1 MANGGA
7 GERGS
12 HVHTVSA
19 AQRKG
24 TASVPKNHFH
34 FRTLYRDRL
43 ALARAMGLVQSSD
56 DKRSCCGI
64 GYPSH
69 ASRGALGEA
78 IVVLAPSWKDREVIE
93 ISGTDVQIQVSE
105 YGTEGLPQ
113 MLINLVK
120 IVDLT
125 GLRPDEGGTVEV
137 QLQKPTKVDPKLVAT
152 GTITIDP
159 VEDRG
164 DGGSGGGG
172 GGGGSGGGRP
182 SVQSTVV
189 RKRVDLDFTS
199 LRPLYQGSLSVGFR
213 VVRTPMRGGD
223 VELEVVT

>member
-1 MANGGA
+1 
-7 GERGS
+7 
-12 HVHTVSA
+12 
-19 AQRKG
+19 
-24 TASVPKNHFH
+24 
-34 FRTLYRDRL
+34 
-43 ALARAMGLVQSSD
+43 MGLVLSSD

-105 YGTEGLPQ
+105 FRASHYGTEGLPQ
-113 MLINLVK
+113 MLIRLVK

-137 QLQKPTKVDPKLVAT
+137 QVQKPTKVDPKLVAT

-159 VEDRG
+159 VEEDRG
-164 DGGSGGGG
+164 DDGSGGGG
-172 GGGGSGGGRP
+172 GGSGRP

-199 LRPLYQGSLSVGFR
+199 LRLLYQEGIKNIHF
-213 VVRTPMRGGD
+213 VRNARTESSPARHAHAA
-223 VELEVVT
+223 LPF

>member
-12 HVHTVSA
+12 HVHNVSA

-24 TASVPKNHFH
+24 TASVPKPLSLSHP
-34 FRTLYRDRL
+34 LDRGSP

-172 GGGGSGGGRP
+172 GGGGSGSGRP